1 MSRSFR
7 LRGDDNFIVMAT
19 DGLWDFLRSR
29 EISEIFKKSINA
41 TIEKNCFNVL
51 STCLEKAATESRM
64 TIEQM
69 VKVPEGRGRR
79 KLHDDITMILL
90 DLNKA
95 RLL

>member
-1 MSRSFR
+1 M
-7 LRGDDNFIVMAT
+7 
-19 DGLWDFLRSR
+19 
-29 EISEIFKKSINA
+29 
-41 TIEKNCFNVL
+41 

-79 KLHDDITMILL
+79 RLHDDITMILL